1 VFTRA
6 IALLAF
12 TGMLAGVTTAG
23 ASAANMKET
32 IHLAAPTGMSSLHMT
47 MATAKVTYTAHDVSV
62 KLAAAHL
69 PAPSTIH
76 KSKFY
81 VVWLKQGSKNY
92 FVGDLKMTGARG
104 GLTAM
109 VMIKKFQDITVT
121 AATTAHPMHAMGTVV
136 LSGMSH
142 M

>member
-1 VFTRA
+1 VFARA
-6 IALLAF
+6 FALLAF
-12 TGMLAGVTTAG
+12 GGMLTGITVGA
-23 ASAANMKET
+23 ASAAPMKET
-32 IHLAAPTGMSSLHMT
+32 IHLAAPTGMSSLHMA

-62 KLAAAHL
+62 KITAEHL

-81 VVWLKQGSKNY
+81 VVWLKEGSKSY
-92 FVGDLKMTGARG
+92 FVGDLKMRGAMDSLTG
-104 GLTAM
+104 M
-109 VMIKKFQDITVT
+109 VMIKKFQDVNVT
-121 AATTAHPMHAMGTVV
+121 AEKTAHPMHAMGALV